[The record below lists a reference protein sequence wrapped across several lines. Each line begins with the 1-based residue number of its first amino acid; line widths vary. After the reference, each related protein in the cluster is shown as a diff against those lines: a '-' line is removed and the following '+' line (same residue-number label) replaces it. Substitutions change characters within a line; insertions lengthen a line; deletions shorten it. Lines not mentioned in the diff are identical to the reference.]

1 MDSRVQ
7 KSINKLEALKQKK
20 LSEKEKIEHE
30 LSSINTDLKRL
41 YTFKNEQDK
50 LQTAINDFYQ
60 PKNTI
65 NNNWHSK
72 SVLYTSKHWIRL
84 PTSFA
89 C

>member
-30 LSSINTDLKRL
+30 LSSINTDLKRF

-65 NNNWHSK
+65 NNN
-72 SVLYTSKHWIRL
+72 
-84 PTSFA
+84 
-89 C
+89 

>member
-1 MDSRVQ
+1 MDQRIQ

-65 NNNWHSK
+65 NND
-72 SVLYTSKHWIRL
+72 
-84 PTSFA
+84 
-89 C
+89 

>member
-1 MDSRVQ
+1 MDQRVQ

-41 YTFKNEQDK
+41 YTLKNEQEK
-50 LQTAINDFYQ
+50 IQSAINDFYQ

-65 NNNWHSK
+65 NNE
-72 SVLYTSKHWIRL
+72 
-84 PTSFA
+84 
-89 C
+89 

>member
-7 KSINKLEALKQKK
+7 KSINKLETLKQKK
-20 LSEKEKIEHE
+20 LNEKEKIERE
-30 LSSINTDLKRL
+30 LSSINTDLKKL

-65 NNNWHSK
+65 NNE
-72 SVLYTSKHWIRL
+72 
-84 PTSFA
+84 
-89 C
+89 

>member
-30 LSSINTDLKRL
+30 LSSINT
-41 YTFKNEQDK
+41 FKNEQDK

-65 NNNWHSK
+65 NNN
-72 SVLYTSKHWIRL
+72 
-84 PTSFA
+84 
-89 C
+89 

>member
-20 LSEKEKIEHE
+20 LKEKEKIEHE
-30 LSSINTDLKRL
+30 LSSINMDLKRL

-50 LQTAINDFYQ
+50 LQNAINDFYQ

-65 NNNWHSK
+65 NNN
-72 SVLYTSKHWIRL
+72 
-84 PTSFA
+84 
-89 C
+89 

>member
-1 MDSRVQ
+1 M
-7 KSINKLEALKQKK
+7 EALKKKK

-30 LSSINTDLKRL
+30 LSSINADLKKL

-65 NNNWHSK
+65 NNE
-72 SVLYTSKHWIRL
+72 
-84 PTSFA
+84 
-89 C
+89 

>member
-7 KSINKLEALKQKK
+7 KSINKLEALKKKK

-30 LSSINTDLKRL
+30 LSSINADLKKL

-65 NNNWHSK
+65 NNEGHSK
-72 SVLYTSKHWIRL
+72 SVLYTSKH
-84 PTSFA
+84 
-89 C
+89 

>member
-50 LQTAINDFYQ
+50 LQNAINDFYQ

-65 NNNWHSK
+65 NNN
-72 SVLYTSKHWIRL
+72 
-84 PTSFA
+84 
-89 C
+89 

>member
-1 MDSRVQ
+1 MDQRVQ

-41 YTFKNEQDK
+41 YTLKNEQEK
-50 LQTAINDFYQ
+50 LQSAINDFYQ

-65 NNNWHSK
+65 NNE
-72 SVLYTSKHWIRL
+72 
-84 PTSFA
+84 
-89 C
+89 

>member
-1 MDSRVQ
+1 MDQRVQ

-41 YTFKNEQDK
+41 YTFKNEQEK
-50 LQTAINDFYQ
+50 LQDAINDFYQ

-65 NNNWHSK
+65 NND
-72 SVLYTSKHWIRL
+72 
-84 PTSFA
+84 
-89 C
+89 

>member
-50 LQTAINDFYQ
+50 LQPAINDFYQ

-65 NNNWHSK
+65 NNN
-72 SVLYTSKHWIRL
+72 
-84 PTSFA
+84 
-89 C
+89 

>member
-41 YTFKNEQDK
+41 YTFKNEQEK
-50 LQTAINDFYQ
+50 LQDAINDFYQ

-65 NNNWHSK
+65 NND
-72 SVLYTSKHWIRL
+72 
-84 PTSFA
+84 
-89 C
+89 

>member
-50 LQTAINDFYQ
+50 LQTAIYDFYQ

-65 NNNWHSK
+65 NNN
-72 SVLYTSKHWIRL
+72 
-84 PTSFA
+84 
-89 C
+89 

>member
-41 YTFKNEQDK
+41 YTFKNEQEK
-50 LQTAINDFYQ
+50 LQDAINDFYQ

-65 NNNWHSK
+65 NNN
-72 SVLYTSKHWIRL
+72 
-84 PTSFA
+84 
-89 C
+89 